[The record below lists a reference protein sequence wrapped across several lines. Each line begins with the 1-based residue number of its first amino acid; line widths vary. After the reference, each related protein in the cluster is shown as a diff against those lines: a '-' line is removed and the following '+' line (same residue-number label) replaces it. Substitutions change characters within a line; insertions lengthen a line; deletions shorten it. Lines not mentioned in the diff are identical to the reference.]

1 MDREVEEELGKEG
14 GVERVQGVG
23 QLMDNKE
30 KEVERK
36 VAVKQENMVKWGE
49 EPVAWE
55 IEQGVAKVEGEALAK
70 RVKSPKF

>member
-1 MDREVEEELGKEG
+1 
-14 GVERVQGVG
+14 
-23 QLMDNKE
+23 MDNKE

-55 IEQGVAKVEGEALAK
+55 IEQGVAKVEGEALSK

>member
-1 MDREVEEELGKEG
+1 MDTEVEEEVGKEG
-14 GVERVQGVG
+14 EVERVQGVG

-49 EPVAWE
+49 EPVA
-55 IEQGVAKVEGEALAK
+55 
-70 RVKSPKF
+70 